1 VGGDF
6 RIKLILS
13 FGVLNALLY
22 SFFLAVIIF
31 YSAQSPHHA
40 AFGSC
45 GLASAASRAALI
57 AKIYRVTL
65 SVIVCILGIAF
76 LIYGSRVFSVLYTQK
91 RTESNRVGMTKTVM
105 VAVTFPVALMLQCA
119 LLLYGTFGKTITQRP
134 PLCFCTCRV
143 DSDRA
148 LGTDQSPTRR
158 PRCSLTQ
165 AWGITLPR
173 YAESIWKDFLW
184 CFFDTDSG
192 SSSTAPRT
200 EAGRAAIEP
209 KVTKLKRA
217 LWGRILNCKAK
228 HVDCKEHPFGVVL
241 CKQHLAPV
249 SSFLDPACLV
259 SR

>member
-119 LLLYGTFGKTITQRP
+119 LLLYGTFGKTINTAASLVLLLLVELTPIGLLVR
-134 PLCFCTCRV
+134 TNHRRGARV
-143 DSDRA
+143 AHSRRRGA
-148 LGTDQSPTRR
+148 LHSHDTRR
-158 PRCSLTQ
+158 AFGKISCGASLIQT
-165 AWGITLPR
+165 
-173 YAESIWKDFLW
+173 
-184 CFFDTDSG
+184 
-192 SSSTAPRT
+192 
-200 EAGRAAIEP
+200 RAA
-209 KVTKLKRA
+209 A
-217 LWGRILNCKAK
+217 A
-228 HVDCKEHPFGVVL
+228 
-241 CKQHLAPV
+241 QHLARKQVEPR
-249 SSFLDPACLV
+249 SNRKL
-259 SR
+259 RN